1 MWCRLQLCR
10 LASSHDFDSC
20 CYNNKGVNLGELVR
34 MLSALII
41 PLQFEI
47 KKKRTS
53 NRPLPSKIVNWKN
66 YQHSQRIA
74 IICVTLIYTHWKSCQ
89 FYGVCGFYWDS
100 LYVIPGHLWSI
111 CMKWKW
117 SLTQSETR
125 LHQNN
130 LLFMKILT
138 LLIVL
143 AAVLF
148 HYIPCWYGYT
158 KCLSWLLFAY
168 NIFNELDFVTFNS
181 LHLATLN
188 ALLCLFM
195 LCICSSQFLTSLLW
209 FCFLHFG

>member
-1 MWCRLQLCR
+1 MLLQQQGCKSWGTC
-10 LASSHDFDSC
+10 AHVEC
-20 CYNNKGVNLGELVR
+20 INNTFAVWN
-34 MLSALII
+34 
-41 PLQFEI
+41 

-53 NRPLPSKIVNWKN
+53 NRPLPSKIINWKN

-158 KCLSWLLFAY
+158 KCLFIL
-168 NIFNELDFVTFNS
+168 
-181 LHLATLN
+181 TLI
-188 ALLCLFM
+188 CLQYF
-195 LCICSSQFLTSLLW
+195 
-209 FCFLHFG
+209 